1 MKEEEDS
8 MWGSWFCMW
17 GCKEMDVWAQ
27 VTVKCLWNIDLQS
40 IINHRLYGHLPTC
53 WLLEQL
59 DYRLQ
64 FGDSTFWILYL
75 PGLPG
80 LQTRQWPCSFFF
92 KNHKDDQIMI
102 NFQNDCE
109 SYLNFKSKIFLVIVK
124 QKRGF
129 LVISQFVGH
138 WISFT

>member
-1 MKEEEDS
+1 
-8 MWGSWFCMW
+8 
-17 GCKEMDVWAQ
+17 MDTSLRAGY
-27 VTVKCLWNIDLQS
+27 WNNLIIDC
-40 IINHRLYGHLPTC
+40 N
-53 WLLEQL
+53 
-59 DYRLQ
+59 
-64 FGDSTFWILYL
+64 FGTPHSGFSTFQVSQVSKL
-75 PGLPG
+75 GNG
-80 LQTRQWPCSFFF
+80 HVFFL
-92 KNHKDDQIMI
+92 NHKDDQIMI